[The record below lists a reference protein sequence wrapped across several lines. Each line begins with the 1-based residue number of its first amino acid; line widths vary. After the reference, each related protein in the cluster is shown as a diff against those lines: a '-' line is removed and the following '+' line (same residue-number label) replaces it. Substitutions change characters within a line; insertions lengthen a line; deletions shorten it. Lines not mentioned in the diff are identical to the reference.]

1 MTSKKVG
8 SGYMYTVPQSDI
20 EYIGYFYGK
29 NGNENIKNA
38 YSRMKT
44 IRGREP
50 DFFFNAELF
59 DFRTRAAVS
68 DVVEDG
74 KIHKLTE
81 TYGIAFPNNTKAVFS
96 YKNNVNA
103 KDYVGAYPVLVRN
116 GKAETSIPSGTSGS
130 RGRTAI
136 GVSNNSLYIALIPD
150 GANDLTLSQLRTAFI
165 DAGAEHAINL
175 DGGGSTQF
183 YAPNGNCYTGRAV
196 RGFIAVWLKQTTTT
210 AETKTTSTS
219 TSKPA
224 STSTAPAKK
233 ADIRTVKVNTK
244 LRIRKTP
251 SFAGKVVGWLYNGNK
266 VEVLETKGIWCR
278 IAQGWVSSA
287 YLKK

>member
-8 SGYMYTVPQSDI
+8 SGHIYTVPQSEI
-20 EYIGYFYGK
+20 EYIGYFYGNK
-29 NGNENIKNA
+29 GNESIKSG
-38 YSRMKT
+38 YTRMKS

-59 DFRTRAAVS
+59 DFNTRKPSS

-74 KIHKLTE
+74 VVHRLTE
-81 TYGIAFPNNTKAVFS
+81 NYGIAFPNNTKAVFS

-116 GKAETSIPSGTSGS
+116 GKAETSIPAGIGGS

-136 GVSNNSLYIALIPD
+136 GVGGDSLYIALIPD
-150 GANDLTLSQLRTAFI
+150 GANDLTLPQLRTVLI
-165 DAGAEHAINL
+165 NCGAKDAINL

-183 YAPNGNCYTGRAV
+183 YAPNGNCYTGRNV
-196 RGFIAVWLKQTTTT
+196 RGFIAIWLKKSTTTKTTTTTT
-210 AETKTTSTS
+210 ATTTKKS
-219 TSKPA
+219 
-224 STSTAPAKK
+224 
-233 ADIRTVKVNTK
+233 DIRTVKVNTR

-251 SFAGKVVGWLYNGNK
+251 SLVGKVVGWLYNGNK
-266 VEVLETKGIWCR
+266 VEVLETKGSWCR
-278 IAQGWVSSA
+278 ISKGWVSA
-287 YLKK
+287 TYLKK

>member
-8 SGYMYTVPQSDI
+8 SGYIYTVPQSDI

-29 NGNENIKNA
+29 NGNESIKSA
-38 YSRMKT
+38 YTRMKT

-59 DFRTRAAVS
+59 DFATRKAVS

-81 TYGIAFPNNTKAVFS
+81 AYGIAFPNNTKAVFS

-116 GKAETSIPSGTSGS
+116 GKAETSIPSGTNGS

-136 GVSNNSLYIALIPD
+136 GVDGDSLYIALIPD
-150 GANDLTLSQLRTAFI
+150 GANDVTLTELRKAFI
-165 DAGAEHAINL
+165 ASGAENAINL

-196 RGFIAVWLKQTTTT
+196 RGFIAVWLKQKIV

-224 STSTAPAKK
+224 STSTTSAKK
-233 ADIRTVKVNTK
+233 ADIRTVKVNSK
-244 LRIRKTP
+244 LRIRKNPNLFST
-251 SFAGKVVGWLYNGNK
+251 VVGWLYNGNK
-266 VEVLETKGIWCR
+266 VEVLETKGSWCR
-278 IAQGWVSSA
+278 IDKGWVSA
-287 YLKK
+287 TYLTK

>member
-8 SGYMYTVPQSDI
+8 SGYIYTVPQSDI
-20 EYIGYFYGK
+20 EYIGYFYGT

-38 YSRMKT
+38 YSRMKKL
-44 IRGREP
+44 RGREP

-59 DFRTRAAVS
+59 DFKTRKAVS

-74 KIHKLTE
+74 KAHKLTE

-96 YKNNVNA
+96 YKNNIGA

-116 GKAETSIPSGTSGS
+116 GKAETSNPSGTTGS

-136 GVSNNSLYIALIPD
+136 GVDGNSLYIALIPD
-150 GANDLTLSQLRTAFI
+150 GSNDLTLSQLRTAFI
-165 DAGAEHAINL
+165 EAGADNAINL

-183 YAPNGNCYTGRAV
+183 YAPNGNCYTGRDV
-196 RGFIAVWLKQTTTT
+196 RGFIAVWLKTTTVAKPTTTT
-210 AETKTTSTS
+210 K
-219 TSKPA
+219 
-224 STSTAPAKK
+224 STATTTTTTKK
-233 ADIRTVKVNTK
+233 ADVRTVKVNSK

-251 SFAGKVVGWLYNGNK
+251 SLVGKVVGWLYNGNK
-266 VEVLETKGIWCR
+266 VEVLETKGSWCR
-278 IAQGWVSSA
+278 IAQGWVSA
-287 YLKK
+287 TYLKK

>member
-8 SGYMYTVPQSDI
+8 SGYIYTVPQSDI
-20 EYIGYFYGK
+20 EYVGYFYGV
-29 NGNENIKNA
+29 NGSESIKSA
-38 YSRMKT
+38 YSRMKKF
-44 IRGREP
+44 RGRAP

-59 DFRTRAAVS
+59 DNKTRKPTS
-68 DVVEDG
+68 DVVADG

-96 YKNNVNA
+96 YKNNVGA

-116 GKAETSIPSGTSGS
+116 GKLETSVPAGTSGS

-136 GVSNNSLYIALIPD
+136 GVDNNSLYIALIPD
-150 GANDLTLSQLRTAFI
+150 GANDVTLSQLRTEFI
-165 DAGAEHAINL
+165 KCGADNAINL

-183 YAPNGNCYTGRAV
+183 YAPNGNCYTGRPV
-196 RGFIAVWLKQTTTT
+196 RGFIAVWLKKPNVPKPTPTP
-210 AETKTTSTS
+210 TKT
-219 TSKPA
+219 
-224 STSTAPAKK
+224 
-233 ADIRTVKVNTK
+233 DIRTVKVNSK

-251 SFAGKVVGWLYNGNK
+251 SLLGSVVGWLYNGNK
-266 VEVLETKGIWCR
+266 VEVLETKGSWCR
-278 IAQGWVSSA
+278 IAQGWVSST